1 MIKIFNLILLFYYTN
16 IFRKQLINLLLIIF
30 KINKKKINKFRIKMI
45 IKKQINNKK
54 INKFRIKMINL
65 ELI

>member
-30 KINKKKINKFRIKMI
+30 KIINKINKKKINNKKINKFRIKMI
-45 IKKQINNKK
+45 IKKYK
-54 INKFRIKMINL
+54 
-65 ELI
+65 